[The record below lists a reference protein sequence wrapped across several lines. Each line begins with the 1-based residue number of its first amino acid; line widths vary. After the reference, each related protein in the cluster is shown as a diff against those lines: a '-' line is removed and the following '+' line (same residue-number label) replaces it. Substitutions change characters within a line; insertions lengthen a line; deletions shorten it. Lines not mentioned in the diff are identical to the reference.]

1 MDIAQHYHF
10 EFANFLNTIH
20 QSEPK
25 TSQFDCSISVG
36 FHSCMARLK
45 DTNTYNPYKR
55 CSMPV
60 YIQPNMTDE
69 EVSRAR
75 FCKKHTKKCIYGTV
89 DRRIE
94 EDSPLYNYY
103 KKKNPRIDDE
113 VESGVVTTGTYR
125 QFSTA
130 DFEASLRKIQR
141 QIIKRHGKE
150 VMSHATQLSFMQQT
164 MSIVDMPPHISG
176 GKSAKEVAVEWKKY
190 LVQHN
195 KWQLTIGEGERLVE
209 YLVELIEKSRRPTSK
224 ETSSESLSAEESDD
238 EEDEDEDDDEESD
251 EESDDEEEEKKE
263 PPKKTAKVATKT
275 SQKTVPP
282 AKNEQ
287 KEEKSSNDMMTVDEM
302 DECIENEDVTDIV
315 ITKDMDRI
323 SFYLVPNK
331 AQNKNINPYVVY
343 VLYKKNN
350 MYCPVGFAREWV
362 DTSDEIP
369 DRFKNSSQAVLDPDT
384 RIPIIEIEIN
394 TRGAMMTGLSK
405 GIYRE
410 YDYNPS
416 NNNLVRTGQIQQS

>member
-1 MDIAQHYHF
+1 MDIAQHYHR
-10 EFANFLNTIH
+10 EFAQFLNTIH

-25 TSQFDCSISVG
+25 TSQFDCLITVG
-36 FHSCMARLK
+36 FHCCMGRLK
-45 DTNTYNPYKR
+45 DIKEFNPYKR

-60 YIQPNMTDE
+60 YIQPNMNMTDE

-75 FCKKHTKKCIYGTV
+75 FCKKHAKKCIYGTV

-164 MSIVDMPPHISG
+164 MSIVDMPPHISH
-176 GKSAKEVAVEWKKY
+176 GKSAKETAVEWKKY

-195 KWQLTIGEGERLVE
+195 KWQLTIGEAEQLVQ
-209 YLVELIEKSRRPTSK
+209 YLVELIEKSRRVPSK
-224 ETSSESLSAEESDD
+224 ETSSESLSEEESDDEDD
-238 EEDEDEDDDEESD
+238 EEDEDDDDE
-251 EESDDEEEEKKE
+251 DDEEEKKE